1 VAVSDGLNRL
11 LPIAILGGVSL
22 AAALALPG
30 NRLCMGPSDLAKL
43 GLPLI
48 GQQRLKAAD

>member
-1 VAVSDGLNRL
+1 LPPPWPCPAIGCGMGQSDR
-11 LPIAILGGVSL
+11 
-22 AAALALPG
+22 
-30 NRLCMGPSDLAKL
+30 AKL

>member
-22 AAALALPG
+22 AAAGPCPAIG
-30 NRLCMGPSDLAKL
+30 CGIGPSDLAKL
-43 GLPLI
+43 G
-48 GQQRLKAAD
+48 QQRLKAAD